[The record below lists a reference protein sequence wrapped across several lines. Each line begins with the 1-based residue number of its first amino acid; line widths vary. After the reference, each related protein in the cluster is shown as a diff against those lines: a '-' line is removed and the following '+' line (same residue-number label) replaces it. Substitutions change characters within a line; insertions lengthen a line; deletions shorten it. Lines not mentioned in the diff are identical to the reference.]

1 MEHQNTDMDT
11 ESLQKRERR
20 RGSCLDVF
28 LVVSIIFLFAAVVT
42 VAAGGVMIMM
52 ELRSKVDSS
61 SPSSESM
68 TSTLTGDTPSPAYKM
83 QNYAYLE
90 ATSSVLKN
98 YTMSFAA
105 VKYGLGQ
112 SVGSNFVFDSNKQ
125 SLQVKRTGTYFMYI
139 DLKLTCTSTC
149 NTGLLRVRLDKD
161 LLTCE
166 VELSAEDPTPKSR
179 KCWTVSQIHENTP
192 LLAQMEIPKEGLKN
206 WKLELNSSKFGVFLV
221 D

>member
-1 MEHQNTDMDT
+1 MWFSAGPNQFIMRAKQPLRLMESDKLVINIVNKLNEM
-11 ESLQKRERR
+11 
-20 RGSCLDVF
+20 F
-28 LVVSIIFLFAAVVT
+28 L
-42 VAAGGVMIMM
+42 
-52 ELRSKVDSS
+52 S
-61 SPSSESM
+61 SP
-68 TSTLTGDTPSPAYKM
+68 TG
-83 QNYAYLE
+83 
-90 ATSSVLKN
+90 VLKN
-98 YTMSFAA
+98 YTMSWAA

-112 SVGSNFVFDSNKQ
+112 SVGTNFVFDSNKQ
-125 SLQVKRTGTYFMYI
+125 SLQVKRTGTYFMYF